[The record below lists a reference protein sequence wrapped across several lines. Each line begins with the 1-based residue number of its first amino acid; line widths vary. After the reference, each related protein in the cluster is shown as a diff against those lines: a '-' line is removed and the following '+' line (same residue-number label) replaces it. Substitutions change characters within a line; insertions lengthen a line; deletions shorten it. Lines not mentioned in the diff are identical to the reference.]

1 MLKRILAAGLVGGI
15 AGGIVVAA
23 IQSVTTV
30 PMILHAE
37 EFEEVAATGLTFL
50 AHAPGDHA
58 HGEHGDGMRTILTYV
73 ATIAVAVGYAWMLLA
88 VMYARGVRIDMRSVI
103 PFAIAGFFAT
113 GLAPALGLA
122 PELPG
127 AAAADLQ
134 ARQIWWAFTALATAI
149 GIAAIY
155 FGRSLPWF
163 VGGLVLIVLPHVVGA
178 PQPDGMAS
186 DVPAELAAHF
196 ASTSL
201 VIHALIW
208 IVPAAIAGY
217 AMSWMNPAARTA

>member
-15 AGGIVVAA
+15 AGGLIVAA

-37 EFEEVAATGLTFL
+37 EFEEVATTGLTIL
-50 AHAPGDHA
+50 AHAHGDHA
-58 HGEHGDGMRTILTYV
+58 LGEHGDGMRTILTYV

-88 VMYARGVRIDMRSVI
+88 VMYARGARIDVSSVI

-127 AAAADLQ
+127 AAAADLY
-134 ARQIWWAFTALATAI
+134 ARQLWWAFTAFATAI
-149 GIAAIY
+149 GIGAIY
-155 FGRSLPWF
+155 FGRSAPW
-163 VGGLVLIVLPHVVGA
+163 VTGGLVLIVLPHVVGA
-178 PQPDGMAS
+178 PQADGMTS

-196 ASTSL
+196 AATSL
-201 VIHALIW
+201 VIHALMW

-217 AMSWMNPAARTA
+217 AMSRMSLADRTV